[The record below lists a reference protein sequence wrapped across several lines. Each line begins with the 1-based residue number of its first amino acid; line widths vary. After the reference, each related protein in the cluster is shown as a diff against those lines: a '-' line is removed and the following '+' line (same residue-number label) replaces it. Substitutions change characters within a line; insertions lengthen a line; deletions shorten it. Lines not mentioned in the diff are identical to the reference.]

1 MKPDIIH
8 SLPFRIFL
16 LEIDGAS
23 NYWIHRFKSD
33 EDFLRDVRTY
43 SERSKNG
50 DPGAITCGMVR
61 YLEEEGYI
69 NIAELVSEEYK
80 AAIVNTRSRLV
91 QKDE

>member
-1 MKPDIIH
+1 MRPDIIH

-16 LEIDGAS
+16 LEIDGTS
-23 NYWIHRFKSD
+23 NYWVHRFKSD
-33 EDFLRDVRTY
+33 EDFIRDVKAY
-43 SERSKNG
+43 SEKSKNG
-50 DPGAITCGMVR
+50 DAGAIACGIVR
-61 YLEEEGYI
+61 YLEDEGYI

>member
-16 LEIDGAS
+16 LEIDGIS
-23 NYWIHRFKSD
+23 NYWVHRFKGD
-33 EDFLRDVRTY
+33 DDFINDVRVY

-50 DPGAITCGMVR
+50 DAGAIACGITR
-61 YLEEEGYI
+61 YLEDEGYI

-80 AAIVNTRSRLV
+80 AAVVHTRSRLV
-91 QKDE
+91 PKDE